1 MVRGG
6 TMIGARVAADG
17 RGGFRYW
24 WNSGTRFG
32 WSTCATFDDA
42 LAEAVRRVVS
52 LQGGGPVRVSSDGVR
67 ARVVG
72 VA

>member
-1 MVRGG
+1 M
-6 TMIGARVAADG
+6 MIGARVAADG
-17 RGGFRYW
+17 RGGFRCW
-24 WNSGTRFG
+24 WNSGTGFG

-42 LAEAVRRVVS
+42 LAMAVRRVVS

-67 ARVVG
+67 AQVVG